1 MKQRA
6 KNLTVAGLVLV
17 FALGVLCFSLAAPSL
32 SLASVSEC
40 SHGSAPMKMT
50 GCEHPSY
57 LCGFDSSNLLS
68 QGAVSSAR
76 PNDLHKNAL
85 ALAVGEAFIDS
96 SNEGALL
103 IGKECENALPVGSHK
118 VSIRL
123 FNSVLNL

>member
-1 MKQRA
+1 MKQGA

-17 FALGVLCFSLAAPSL
+17 FALGVLCSTLAAPGL
-32 SLASVSEC
+32 SLASVTGC
-40 SHGSAPMKMT
+40 SQGSGPMKMT

-76 PNDLHKNAL
+76 PNDLPKNTL

-103 IGKECENALPVGSHK
+103 IGKDYENALPVGPHK

>member
-1 MKQRA
+1 
-6 KNLTVAGLVLV
+6 
-17 FALGVLCFSLAAPSL
+17 
-32 SLASVSEC
+32 
-40 SHGSAPMKMT
+40 MKMT

-76 PNDLHKNAL
+76 PNDLPKNTL

-96 SNEGALL
+96 SNDGALL
-103 IGKECENALPVGSHK
+103 IGKECENALPVGPHK

>member
-1 MKQRA
+1 MKGRS
-6 KNLTVAGLVLV
+6 KNLIAFGLVLF
-17 FALGVLCFSLAAPSL
+17 FALGVLCSTLAAPSL
-32 SLASVSEC
+32 SLASVAGC
-40 SHGSAPMKMT
+40 SQGSGPMKMT
-50 GCEHPSY
+50 ECEHPSY

-76 PNDLHKNAL
+76 PNDLPKNAL
-85 ALAVGEAFIDS
+85 ALTVGEAFIDS

-103 IGKECENALPVGSHK
+103 IGKECGNALPIGPHK

>member
-1 MKQRA
+1 MKRGS
-6 KNLTVAGLVLV
+6 KNIIAFALVLV

-32 SLASVSEC
+32 SLASVTGC
-40 SHGSAPMKMT
+40 SQGSGPMKMT
-50 GCEHPSY
+50 GCEYPSY

-76 PNDLHKNAL
+76 PNDLPKNTL

-96 SNEGALL
+96 SNDAVLL
-103 IGKECENALPVGSHK
+103 IGKERENALAVGLHK